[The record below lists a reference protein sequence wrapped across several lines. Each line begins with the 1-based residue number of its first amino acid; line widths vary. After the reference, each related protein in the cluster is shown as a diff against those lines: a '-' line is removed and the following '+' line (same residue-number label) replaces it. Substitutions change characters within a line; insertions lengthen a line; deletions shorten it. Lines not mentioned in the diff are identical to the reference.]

1 MRIAVIGLGL
11 IGGSLCKAFQKYTQ
25 HTVLGLDTDEATMD
39 AALAE
44 GAVDE
49 RLTPDRLDE
58 ADVSFICLYPEATVH
73 FIQKHAAEFKKGSMV
88 CDVCGIKSAVALA
101 ADEAFSGTG
110 VHFVPCHPMA
120 GREVSG
126 FSGAQAQLW
135 QNASFIITPTDKTC
149 PEAVKAAGELELSI
163 GFGQVVTATPQEH
176 DRVIAYTSQ
185 LAHVVSSA
193 YVKSPSIENECGF
206 SAGSFQ
212 DMTRI
217 ATINEEMWSSLFL
230 LNRDPLLF
238 EVKNLIGHL
247 QQYEQALE
255 QGDRERLIALLADG
269 SRIKRENLKKEA
281 AKK

>member
-1 MRIAVIGLGL
+1 MHIAIVGLGL
-11 IGGSLCKAFQKYTQ
+11 IGGSLCKAIKAYTP
-25 HTVLGLDTDEATMD
+25 HTVLGLDTNEETMA
-39 AALAE
+39 AALRE

-49 RLTPDRLDE
+49 AITLCQLNK
-58 ADVSFICLYPEATVH
+58 ADISFVCLYPQPTVD
-73 FIQKHAAEFKKGSMV
+73 FLKANAGKFRKGTVV
-88 CDVCGIKSAVALA
+88 CDVCGIKAAVANA
-101 ADEAFSGTG
+101 ADEAFAGTD

-126 FSGAQAQLW
+126 FAGAQAGLW
-135 QNASFIITPTDKTC
+135 QGASFIITPT
-149 PEAVKAAGELELSI
+149 AATDNTAMQTVQALALSI
-163 GFGQVVTATPQEH
+163 GFRQVVTASPKEH

-217 ATINEEMWSSLFL
+217 ATINEDMWSSLFL
-230 LNRDPLLF
+230 FNREALLF
-238 EVKNLIGHL
+238 EVHNLIGHL

-255 QGDRERLIALLADG
+255 NSDRDSLVALLAEG
-269 SRIKRENLKKEA
+269 SRIKRDNLKKEA